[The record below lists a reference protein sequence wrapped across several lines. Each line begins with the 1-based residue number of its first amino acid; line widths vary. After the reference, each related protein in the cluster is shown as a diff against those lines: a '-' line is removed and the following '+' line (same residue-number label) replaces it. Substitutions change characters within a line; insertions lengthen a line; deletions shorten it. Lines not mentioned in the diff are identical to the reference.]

1 MLDVRA
7 SSKYLSLEHFDVVND
22 ADEQACTEQG
32 MDNGPGNESTKRAQQ
47 KRMMTEDEIV
57 GQSFIF
63 LLAGYETSSNT
74 LAFTC
79 YLLAL
84 YPECQN
90 KLQDEVDEF
99 FSIHVSQDLNMW
111 KTTFI
116 SFLFWECFFISCCAQ
131 IICGITDILFN
142 FFSKG
147 LCHEFCCGCP

>member
-1 MLDVRA
+1 MLDVRD

-32 MDNGPGNESTKRAQQ
+32 MDNGQENGPGNESTKRAQQ

-74 LAFTC
+74 LAFSC

-84 YPECQN
+84 HPECQK
-90 KLQDEVDEF
+90 KLQEEVDEF
-99 FSIHVSQDLNMW
+99 FSRHVSQDLNIW
-111 KTTFI
+111 KTTF
-116 SFLFWECFFISCCAQ
+116 FIL
-131 IICGITDILFN
+131 ILRMLLYFM
-142 FFSKG
+142 
-147 LCHEFCCGCP
+147 LCTNNLWNN

>member
-7 SSKYLSLEHFDVVND
+7 SSKYLSVEHFDVVND

-32 MDNGPGNESTKRAQQ
+32 MDNRQDNGPGNESTKRSQQ

-74 LAFTC
+74 LAFAC

-84 YPECQN
+84 HPECQK
-90 KLQDEVDEF
+90 KLQEEVDEF
-99 FSIHVSQDLNMW
+99 FSRHVSQV
-111 KTTFI
+111 
-116 SFLFWECFFISCCAQ
+116 
-131 IICGITDILFN
+131 
-142 FFSKG
+142 
-147 LCHEFCCGCP
+147 

>member
-1 MLDVRA
+1 MNEQINSSFLSINLPCSWSACLQRRRDFLQLMLDVRA

-22 ADEQACTEQG
+22 TDEQACTEQG
-32 MDNGPGNESTKRAQQ
+32 MDNGQENAPGNESTKRAQQ

-84 YPECQN
+84 HPECQK
-90 KLQDEVDEF
+90 KLQEEVDEF
-99 FSIHVSQDLNMW
+99 FSRHVSQDLYIW
-111 KTTFI
+111 KTTL
-116 SFLFWECFFISCCAQ
+116 LF
-131 IICGITDILFN
+131 
-142 FFSKG
+142 
-147 LCHEFCCGCP
+147 